1 MISWNIFRRELKRY
15 RGSTIAWC
23 ISICALIVMGM
34 VFFPVMMDETIMQ
47 QMKAFFENAFM
58 KNMMAA
64 FGASFDNLTNVLGFY
79 TTRNSMF
86 IMLLGSFFSIMLAG
100 RILAR
105 EEPDKTAEFLLSKP
119 VTRAEVFCSK
129 LLAYLSYLL
138 VLNGATVLV
147 GFLSIELF
155 KGESEYRISAFL
167 THSLYAMLLMLSF
180 GAIGMFLSLL
190 VKRGRPHAGIS
201 IGIVVGSYFF
211 DSLSKVTPDAE
222 MFGYIS
228 PFKFV
233 DSAGI
238 MRPDYGLEWWRVLYF
253 VALSLVLFGLTLWR
267 YRKKD
272 ILI

>member
-1 MISWNIFRRELKRY
+1 MISPNIFRRELKRY

-34 VFFPVMMDETIMQ
+34 AFFPVMMDENIMQ
-47 QMKAFFENAFM
+47 QMRAFFENSMM
-58 KNMMAA
+58 KSMMAA
-64 FGASFDNLTNVLGFY
+64 FGASLDNLTNVLGFY

-119 VTRAEVFCSK
+119 VTRVEIFGSK

-138 VLNGATVLV
+138 VLNAATVLV

-155 KGESEYRISAFL
+155 KGESEYLVTAFL
-167 THSLYAMLLMLSF
+167 LHSLYAFLLMLSF

-190 VKRGRPHAGIS
+190 IKRGRPSTGIS
-201 IGIVVGSYFF
+201 IGIVVGAYFF
-211 DSLSKVTPDAE
+211 DSLSRITPAAE
-222 MFGYIS
+222 KFGYIS

-233 DSAGI
+233 DSGVL
-238 MRPDYGLEWWRVLYF
+238 RPDYGLEWWRVLYF
-253 VALSLVLFGLTLWR
+253 VALSLLLFGLTLWK

>member
-1 MISWNIFRRELKRY
+1 MISRNIYRMELKRY
-15 RGSTIAWC
+15 RGSFIAWC
-23 ISICALIVMGM
+23 ISIGALIVMGM
-34 VFFPVMMDETIMQ
+34 AFFPVMVDETV
-47 QMKAFFENAFM
+47 MKQITAFFENSMM
-58 KNMMAA
+58 KSMMAA
-64 FGASFDNLTNVLGFY
+64 FGASIDNLTNVLGFY

-119 VTRAEVFCSK
+119 VTRVEVFGSK
-129 LLAYLSYLL
+129 LLAYLTYLL
-138 VLNGATVLV
+138 MLNAATILV

-155 KGESEYRISAFL
+155 KGESEYRISSFL
-167 THSLYAMLLMLSF
+167 AHSFYSFLLMLSF

-190 VKRGRPHAGIS
+190 IKRGRPTTGIS
-201 IGIVVGSYFF
+201 IGIVVGGYFF
-211 DSLSKVTPDAE
+211 DSLSRITPAAD
-222 MFGYIS
+222 MIGYLS

-233 DSAGI
+233 DSTV

-253 VALSLVLFGLTLWR
+253 VVLSLLLFGLTLWK

>member
-1 MISWNIFRRELKRY
+1 MISPNIFRRELKRY

-34 VFFPVMMDETIMQ
+34 AFFPVMMDENIMQ
-47 QMKAFFENAFM
+47 QMRAFFENSMM
-58 KNMMAA
+58 KSMMAA

-100 RILAR
+100 KILAR
-105 EEPDKTAEFLLSKP
+105 EAEFLLSKP
-119 VTRAEVFCSK
+119 VTRGEVFGSK

-138 VLNGATVLV
+138 VLNAATVLV

-155 KGESEYRISAFL
+155 RGESEYLLSSFL
-167 THSLYAMLLMLSF
+167 FHSLYAFLVMLSF

-190 VKRGRPHAGIS
+190 IKRGRPSTGIS
-201 IGIVVGSYFF
+201 IGIVVGAYFF
-211 DSLSKVTPDAE
+211 DSLSRITPAAE
-222 MFGYIS
+222 KFGYIS

-233 DSAGI
+233 DSGVL
-238 MRPDYGLEWWRVLYF
+238 RPDYGLEWWRVLYF
-253 VALSLVLFGLTLWR
+253 VALSLLLFGLTLWK